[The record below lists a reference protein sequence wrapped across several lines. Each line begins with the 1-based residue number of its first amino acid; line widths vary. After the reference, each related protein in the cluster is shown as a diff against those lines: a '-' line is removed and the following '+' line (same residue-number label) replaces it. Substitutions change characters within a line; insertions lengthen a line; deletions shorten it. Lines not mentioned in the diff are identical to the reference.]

1 MAVYEVLPD
10 TLDVTFV
17 RGDELNILLDFDQNL
32 TGYTF
37 ETKIIK
43 VLEVSG
49 GNVTS
54 SINIVD
60 FTQTN
65 VSLSLGQINLSL
77 DESVTG
83 ALELGGN
90 YRWYMRWVAPGIKT
104 RTVLSGAISVRSP

>member
-32 TGYTF
+32 TGYAF

>member
-1 MAVYEVLPD
+1 MATYEVLPD
-10 TLDVTFV
+10 TLDIAFV

-32 TGYTF
+32 TSYTF

-43 VLEVSG
+43 VLTVSG

-54 SINIVD
+54 SLDIVD
-60 FTQTN
+60 FTQTI
-65 VSLSLGQINLSL
+65 VSLANGQINLSL
-77 DESVTG
+77 DESVTQ

-90 YRWYMRWVAPGIKT
+90 YRWFMRWVAPGIKT